1 MRTLSIDLETYSSVD
16 IKKSGVYP
24 YVESPDFEILLFAYA
39 FDDEPV
45 ELIDLTDLAMI
56 PENVMSALTDKRV
69 LKTAFNANFERTAL
83 RVHTGWEMRPSEW
96 QCSAVLA
103 QYAGLPGYLEGA
115 AQALGL
121 DAQKDTKGKALIKY
135 FSSPC
140 KPSKVNGGRTRNMPW
155 HHPEKWQ
162 QYKDYNIQD
171 VVVERELRKRLLAHG
186 PSQLEWDLWSLD
198 QKINDRGILVDYNL
212 VENAIEC
219 NAAYQ
224 ERIVTQAK
232 ELTGLDNPNS
242 LSQLKA
248 WIEDHGI
255 KVEALNKETIV
266 DVMKSAKDAGLDAS
280 VGKMLRYRKEMSKT
294 SVKKYVA
301 MLNAR
306 GSDNRTRGLL
316 QHYGANRTGRWAG
329 RLVQVQNLPQ
339 NKMEELD
346 FVRQLLMTGDYDMI
360 EFMYGSV
367 PDVLS
372 QLVRTAFVPR
382 KGSRFIIDDFS
393 AIEAR
398 VIAWCAGEQWRMDVF
413 ASHGKIYEAS
423 ASQMFGIPIE
433 DIDKA
438 LRQKGKISELAL
450 GYGGGVGALEKM
462 GALKMGL
469 HANELDPLVKAWRK
483 ANKKIT
489 RFWWRVG
496 DCAMAAVVK
505 RTPQKLYPGL
515 TFEVKGNTL
524 YIELPSGRRLAY
536 VDPKLKEGKFGKP
549 VLTYMNVDQTT
560 RKWVRTE
567 TYGPKLVE
575 NIVQAISRDCLAEA
589 MLRLDKQGYSIVMHV
604 HDEVVLEEPIGRSS
618 VKEVSEILG
627 QPISWASGLL
637 LKAEGYESEYYK
649 KD

>member
-1 MRTLSIDLETYSSVD
+1 MKTLSIDLETFSSVN
-16 IKKSGVYP
+16 IKDSGVYP

-56 PENVMSALTDKRV
+56 PENVMSALTDSRV

-115 AQALGL
+115 ADALGL
-121 DAQKDTKGKALIKY
+121 EARKDAKGKALIKY
-135 FSSPC
+135 FSVPC
-140 KPSKVNGGRTRNMPW
+140 KPTKINGGRTRNMPW
-155 HHPEKWQ
+155 HNPEKWQ

-171 VVVERELRKRLLAHG
+171 VVVEREVRRKLLAQG
-186 PSQLEWDLWSLD
+186 PSQLEWDLWALD
-198 QKINDRGILVDYNL
+198 QKINDRGILVNYDL

-224 ERIVTQAK
+224 ERIIIQAK

-242 LSQLKA
+242 LPQLKG
-248 WIEDHGI
+248 WIEDYGI
-255 KVEALNKETIV
+255 EVESLNKETIV
-266 DVMKSAKDAGLDAS
+266 DVMKRAKDAGLDES

-301 MLNAR
+301 MMNAR
-306 GSDNRTRGLL
+306 GKDGRTRGLL
-316 QHYGANRTGRWAG
+316 QFYGANRTGRWAG

-346 FVRQLLMTGDYDMI
+346 FVRQLLLMKDYDMI

-372 QLVRTAFVPR
+372 QLVRTAFVAKP
-382 KGSRFIIDDFS
+382 GCRFIVDDFS

-423 ASQMFGIPIE
+423 ASQMFGIPLDE
-433 DIDKA
+433 IDKA

-469 HANELDPLVKAWRK
+469 SLDELDPLVKAWRK

-489 RFWWRVG
+489 RFWWNVG
-496 DCAMAAVVK
+496 DAAMKAVVT
-505 RTPQKLYPGL
+505 RRPQKLHPGL

-536 VDPKLKEGKFGKP
+536 VDPKLRDGKFGKP

-560 RKWVRTE
+560 RKWIRTE

-575 NIVQAISRDCLAEA
+575 NIVQAISRDCLGVA
-589 MLRLDKQGYSIVMHV
+589 MLRLDKQGYDIVMHV
-604 HDEVVLEEPIGRSS
+604 HDEVVLEEPIGYSS
-618 VKEVSEILG
+618 VSEVSEILG
-627 QPISWASGLL
+627 QAIPWAPGLL
-637 LKAEGYESEYYK
+637 LKAEGYETEYYK